1 MTQPTVLIVD
11 DEPANLAVLNQLLS
25 PQYRVMACKSGEKAL
40 QNAANLP
47 GPDLILL
54 DVMMPE
60 MDGYEVIA
68 RLQEHA
74 ATREIPVI
82 FVTALDGSM
91 DEEKGLGLGAVDY
104 ITKPIK
110 PAIVKARVHAHLE
123 LKKHRD
129 HLKEQN
135 QWLESEVSRRMEEN
149 LLIQDVSLCAL
160 AQLAE
165 TRDNETGNHILRTQA
180 YVAVLGKTLQSHPG
194 YAEALAG
201 PQLDRIV
208 KACPLH
214 DIGKVGIPDRILLK
228 PGKLTPEEFD
238 IMKTHARIGA
248 DAIDSAID
256 RVLSASIQKEVPGAK
271 PQSLAFLEMARTI
284 ALTHHEKWDGTGYP
298 DGLAGEAIPLPGRM
312 MALADV
318 FDALITPRV
327 YKKAWTLADTVQH
340 IRDQKG
346 RHFDPVIV
354 DVFDSLQAEF
364 NDIRLRFMDH
374 DPASE
379 KDLS

>member
-1 MTQPTVLIVD
+1 MTQPTILIVD

-25 PQYRVMACKSGEKAL
+25 PEYRIMACKSGEKAL
-40 QNAANLP
+40 QNAAKQP

-54 DVMMPE
+54 DVMMPL
-60 MDGYEVIA
+60 MDGYEVMT
-68 RLQEHA
+68 RLKKDVS
-74 ATREIPVI
+74 TREIPVI
-82 FVTALDGSM
+82 FVTALDGLM
-91 DEEKGLGLGAVDY
+91 DEERGLGLGAVDY

-110 PAIVKARVHAHLE
+110 PAIVKARIHTHLE
-123 LKKHRD
+123 LKRHRD

-180 YVAVLGKTLQSHPG
+180 YVAVLGKALQSRPG
-194 YAEALAG
+194 YAEELAD

-228 PGKLTPEEFD
+228 PGKLTSEELD
-238 IMKTHARIGA
+238 ICKTHARIGA
-248 DAIDSAID
+248 DAIDNAIA
-256 RVLSASIQKEVPGAK
+256 RVLSAGIQKEVPAAK
-271 PQSLAFLEMARTI
+271 PQSLAFLEMARVI
-284 ALTHHEKWDGTGYP
+284 ALTHHEKWDGSGYP
-298 DGLAGEAIPLPGRM
+298 NGLAGEAIPLPGRL

-318 FDALITPRV
+318 FDALITARV
-327 YKKAWTLADTVQH
+327 YKKAWTMSETVRH
-340 IRDQKG
+340 IREQKG
-346 RHFDPVIV
+346 RHFDPAIV
-354 DVFDSLQAEF
+354 DAFDSVLAEF
-364 NDIRLRFMDH
+364 DDIRLRFKDH
-374 DPASE
+374 DPAFK

>member
-1 MTQPTVLIVD
+1 
-11 DEPANLAVLNQLLS
+11 
-25 PQYRVMACKSGEKAL
+25 MACKSGEKAL
-40 QNAANLP
+40 QNAAKLP

-60 MDGYEVIA
+60 MDGYEVIT
-68 RLQEHA
+68 RLQEDPA
-74 ATREIPVI
+74 IREIPVI

-110 PAIVKARVHAHLE
+110 PAIVQARVHAHLE
-123 LKKHRD
+123 LKRHWD

-149 LLIQDVSLCAL
+149 LLIQDVSLRAL

-180 YVAVLGKTLQSHPG
+180 YVAVLGKALQSHPG

-214 DIGKVGIPDRILLK
+214 DIGKVGILDRILLK

-256 RVLSASIQKEVPGAK
+256 RVLSASIQKDVPGAK

-298 DGLAGEAIPLPGRM
+298 DGLAGEAIPLPGRL

-327 YKKAWTLADTVQH
+327 YKKAWTLADTAQL
-340 IRDQKG
+340 IREQKG

-354 DVFDSLQAEF
+354 DAFDSLQAEF
-364 NDIRLRFMDH
+364 NDIRLKFMDH